1 MRLPASFKEA
11 RRHKVDRR
19 RARLHTSGGMVAGL
33 SAACLVA
40 LVVLIHGVG
49 TPRSYTIDPARSRA
63 TVEVG
68 KSGVF
73 SFAAGHT
80 HEVEAKTIAG
90 TLTVDVDDPAQSTVR
105 ITVDASALRVTGKG
119 ESADDVPKVQETMA
133 GAQVLDVRSFP
144 TITFASTSI
153 AVKGRTAT
161 TLETIVSGQLTIRN
175 KAHPISVPVTVH
187 LDGQTLSA
195 TGRFPVKQSEFGI
208 KPVSVAGVVSV
219 KDTVNVSFA
228 IEAR

>member
-1 MRLPASFKEA
+1 LLAARDVEKEIIMRLPAFFQEA
-11 RRHKVDRR
+11 RRHSV
-19 RARLHTSGGMVAGL
+19 VAGL
-33 SAACLVA
+33 SAACLIAMVILSHA
-40 LVVLIHGVG
+40 VG
-49 TPRSYTIDPARSRA
+49 AARSYTIDSAHSHA
-63 TVEVG
+63 TIEVG

-80 HEVEAKTIAG
+80 HEVEARTIAG
-90 TLTVDVDDPAQSTVR
+90 TLTVDADDPARSTVR
-105 ITVDASALRVTGKG
+105 VTVDASALRVTGKG

-133 GAQVLDVRSFP
+133 GAQVLDVRSYP

-153 AVKGRTAT
+153 VVKGHTPT

-175 KAHPISVPVTVH
+175 VTHPISVPVSVH
-187 LDGQTLSA
+187 IDGQTLSA
-195 TGRFPVKQSEFGI
+195 TGRFPVKQTEFGM

-219 KDTVNVSFA
+219 KDAVNVSFA

>member
-1 MRLPASFKEA
+1 
-11 RRHKVDRR
+11 
-19 RARLHTSGGMVAGL
+19 
-33 SAACLVA
+33 
-40 LVVLIHGVG
+40 
-49 TPRSYTIDPARSRA
+49 
-63 TVEVG
+63 
-68 KSGVF
+68 
-73 SFAAGHT
+73 
-80 HEVEAKTIAG
+80 
-90 TLTVDVDDPAQSTVR
+90 
-105 ITVDASALRVTGKG
+105 
-119 ESADDVPKVQETMA
+119 MA